1 MKLRIRAANII
12 INFLFIFSSPL
23 WVLPAVLYTLTKEG
37 RIKDCFL
44 TGKIDILE

>member
-12 INFLFIFSSPL
+12 INFLFTFSSPL
-23 WVLPAVLYTLTKEG
+23 WIIPAVLYALTKAG
-37 RIKDCFL
+37 YIKDCFL